1 MIEILKQR
9 DASVFS
15 NDIIDDIKAPVIEE
29 LQ

>member
-15 NDIIDDIKAPVIEE
+15 NDIMDDIKALVIEE

>member
-9 DASVFS
+9 DASVFL
-15 NDIIDDIKAPVIEE
+15 NDIMDDIKAPVIEE